1 MMLLFFIFIF
11 CLTFHVVTL
20 KKAPDVAYEK
30 HNIKYK
36 FELKHKSMNEH
47 ERELCIL
54 CVDENKNIYIFW
66 KKK

>member
-1 MMLLFFIFIF
+1 MCMLLLVFYFSIL

-47 ERELCIL
+47 EREF
-54 CVDENKNIYIFW
+54 CVYTV
-66 KKK
+66 